1 MNWLELLAGVEEY
14 YRWRREHHPPY
25 PDLLLEW
32 GLYNDLVGRLLEER
46 GRSGA
51 AALELASA
59 ALEELR
65 AQDRRFGDL
74 LLWEAWRKTASAPA
88 PDAEA
93 LAGLF
98 RRGMDL
104 AGEPVIEA
112 LLAEVA
118 PLDAAPEAL
127 RRAAS
132 CPAFQRVFA
141 VMGEVYT
148 HRDEATAGRE
158 LFAWAAL
165 CGGRPARHWVYR
177 ARWARL
183 RSEGVRALATLEEG
197 LARFPDDVEV
207 MRALAEERDRAGDVA
222 GAVALLERAVARQPD
237 WPDLRYELARLHA
250 EAEHTEE
257 SLLHIGRALE
267 LNPGYTRAAITRAEL
282 LLASGDQDAAQAQLE
297 ELRARDVES
306 ARVYELLSE
315 IFAERHDARRAER
328 YGLLARQ
335 IREAEATGGES
346 TGS

>member
-32 GLYNDLVGRLLEER
+32 GLYHDLLGRLREER
-46 GRSGA
+46 GESGEEA
-51 AALELASA
+51 LAVAEAALVEL
-59 ALEELR
+59 L

-74 LLWEAWRKTASAPA
+74 RLWEAWREATAAPA
-88 PDAEA
+88 PDGAA

-104 AGEPVIEA
+104 AGEPVIDA
-112 LLAEVA
+112 LLEEIT
-118 PLDAAPEAL
+118 PLDEAPAAL
-127 RRAAS
+127 RQAAA
-132 CPAFQRVFA
+132 CPAFQRLFSA
-141 VMGEVYT
+141 MGEVFT
-148 HRDEATAGRE
+148 HRGEGEVGRK
-158 LFAWAAL
+158 LYAWAAL
-165 CGGRPARHWVYR
+165 CGGRPARHWVYH

-183 RSEGVRALATLEEG
+183 RADGDQALATLNEG
-197 LARFPDDVEV
+197 LARFPDDVEI
-207 MRALAEERDRAGDVA
+207 MRALAEERDRAGDLS

-282 LLASGDQDAAQAQLE
+282 LLASGEQDAAQAQLE
-297 ELRARDVES
+297 ELRERDVES
-306 ARVYELLSE
+306 ARIYELLSA
-315 IFAERHDARRAER
+315 IFAERRDPRRAER
-328 YGLLARQ
+328 YSLLARQ
-335 IREAEATGGES
+335 LRESEE
-346 TGS
+346 TGSSSEA